1 MSPRTYAHPDS
12 TEISLARVLVA
23 LSDPTRLEMLRR
35 LADGAE
41 HDSLTLAEDLPRSTL
56 TYHTRILREAGVT
69 WTRGQGRACLIALRR
84 DDLERA
90 FPGLLHAVLANAPK
104 PEEAP

>member
-1 MSPRTYAHPDS
+1 MTPRVYTHPESEDI
-12 TEISLARVLVA
+12 TLPGVLSA

-41 HDSLTLAEDLPRSTL
+41 HDSLTLADGIPRSTL

-69 WTRGQGRACLIALRR
+69 RTRSQGRSCLICLRR
-84 DDLERA
+84 EDLDTR
-90 FPGLLHAVLANAPK
+90 FPGVLDAVLAGAESRGP
-104 PEEAP
+104 AS